1 MMALLLFCALGCGYV
16 VPLLL
21 SRSGCS
27 ARRLSMNKEWLV
39 ALVVVCDYVGS
50 QQSSSPPH
58 S

>member
-21 SRSGCS
+21 SRCGCS

-39 ALVVVCDYVGS
+39 ALVVVRDYVGS